1 METVAST
8 SNNVAHLS
16 EHKPVSGGNG
26 VSNAG
31 WNFHSPI
38 SSSPSVSHA
47 VFFALTGEP
56 QEKLLFTPQRS
67 SAAIIPR
74 YATSPA
80 RHAAPEAQVDS
91 GSSTTV
97 GTTAATKSFCLVAT
111 RRGAGRFRRIRVVMA
126 C

>member
-1 METVAST
+1 METEAST

-16 EHKPVSGGNG
+16 EHKPVSSKHGK
-26 VSNAG
+26 SLAG
-31 WNFHSPI
+31 WNFHTPI
-38 SSSPSVSHA
+38 SSSPESHA
-47 VFFALTGEP
+47 VFAHTGEL

-67 SAAIIPR
+67 FAAIIPH

-80 RHAAPEAQVDS
+80 RHAAQEEQVDS

-97 GTTAATKSFCLVAT
+97 GTIAATKSFCSGEIK
-111 RRGAGRFRRIRVVMA
+111 RGAGRFRRIRVVMA